1 MTIKNLIQQLSQFPP
16 STQIK
21 FSCNIESGRS
31 LSICNEGNLLI
42 ENDEEEDGVVVV
54 NIWGEESDWN

>member
-1 MTIKNLIQQLSQFPP
+1 MEIKNLIQHLSQFPP
-16 STQIK
+16 NSKIK
-21 FSCNIESGRS
+21 FTCNIESGRS